1 MMVDR
6 EKMDEFRRR
15 LKTEWRLMWM
25 ERFDDKVRAEGV
37 AVRDYD
43 ILFVDRGSVIFAS
56 RDAKTPS
63 FSEILE
69 YWISKGQVYYAD
81 PNVGGWRKF
90 IRTVLAMQ
98 RNRVAKRRSPL
109 EDDKQKQQLKKG
121 GRGWLHNF

>member
-1 MMVDR
+1 MVDR
-6 EKMDEFRRR
+6 EKMEEFRKR

-25 ERFDDKVRAEGV
+25 ERFDDRVRAEGV

-43 ILFVDRGSVIFAS
+43 LLFVDRGSVIFAS

-63 FSEILE
+63 FPEIME
-69 YWISKGQVYYAD
+69 YWISKGHVCYSD
-81 PNVGGWRKF
+81 PKTGGWRKF

-98 RNRVAKRRSPL
+98 KSRRGGKRIPM
-109 EDDKQKQQLKKG
+109 EDEKQKQQLKKG